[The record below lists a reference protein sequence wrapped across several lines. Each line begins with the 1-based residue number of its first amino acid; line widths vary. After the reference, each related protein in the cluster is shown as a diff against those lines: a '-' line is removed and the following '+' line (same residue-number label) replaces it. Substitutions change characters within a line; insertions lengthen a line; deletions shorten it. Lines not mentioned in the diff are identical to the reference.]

1 MVITAL
7 PLRGAQT
14 RKLNTARFQS
24 TNCRYLAIGRR
35 IRWWLLMPKLASIDS
50 ISDDR
55 NASETLESIAEFQRC
70 ARAVVAGLQKQAG
83 SKDLLGAWRQGRL
96 KRSGRLLAATGKYT
110 FHGIGCRFEVNGCII
125 DVDFG
130 PAQRHNGIDASK
142 LMRFAESSFEWRH
155 LEPRDIE
162 FGLRQL
168 QNSGVL
174 AYPVLEPSPQLA
186 YLAADLA
193 PQAAQRS
200 NRSKRVKNQ

>member
-1 MVITAL
+1 VEAGAPQTQRTAV
-7 PLRGAQT
+7 G
-14 RKLNTARFQS
+14 
-24 TNCRYLAIGRR
+24 TNGEI
-35 IRWWLLMPKLASIDS
+35 K
-50 ISDDR
+50 
-55 NASETLESIAEFQRC
+55 
-70 ARAVVAGLQKQAG
+70 
-83 SKDLLGAWRQGRL
+83 
-96 KRSGRLLAATGKYT
+96 
-110 FHGIGCRFEVNGCII
+110 FHGIGCRFEINGRII

-130 PAQRHNGIDASK
+130 PAQRHDGINAIK

-155 LEPRDIE
+155 LEPRDIA